1 MATLK
6 ISGHSDDL
14 IEIDGTVSEEF
25 YAGSDGMFEARIKDP
40 EGNKARLFVTYGPQ
54 GTWIPVLAL
63 WDEGVA
69 LPDWD
74 ARITSDVNV
83 SDYSTILTLTVPDG
97 TKIKVLEGGEKGR
110 TLVIK

>member
-6 ISGHSDDL
+6 ISGASDDL

-25 YAGSDGMFEARIKDP
+25 YANPDGHFEARIKDP

-54 GTWIPVLAL
+54 GTWIPSLAL

-74 ARITSDVNV
+74 ARISADFN
-83 SDYSTILTLTVPDG
+83 SCDYSTVLTLTVPEG
-97 TKIKVLEGGEKGR
+97 TKIKVLDGGEKGR
-110 TLVIK
+110 VLVIK